1 MTVGYEPGPV
11 SCGVQRGLMVDGP
24 DLRRIGRQASRL
36 AAKVLDWHRSGRP
49 ARGDGHNSETELT
62 LSDWWREVR

>member
-1 MTVGYEPGPV
+1 MVRIL
-11 SCGVQRGLMVDGP
+11 GVLVW
-24 DLRRIGRQASRL
+24 QASRL

-62 LSDWWREVR
+62 LPDWWREVRKEGHP

>member
-24 DLRRIGRQASRL
+24 DFRRIGMAGQP
-36 AAKVLDWHRSGRP
+36 VGR
-49 ARGDGHNSETELT
+49 
-62 LSDWWREVR
+62 